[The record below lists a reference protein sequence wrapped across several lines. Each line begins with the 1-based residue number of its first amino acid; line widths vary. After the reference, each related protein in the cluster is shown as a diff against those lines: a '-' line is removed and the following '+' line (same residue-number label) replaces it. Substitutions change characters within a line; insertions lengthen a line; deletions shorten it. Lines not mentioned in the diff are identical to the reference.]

1 MYNIIKGWPSDGAL
15 DFTAAPKVGVALAEG
30 KVAMLGKGADA
41 NLAVLGNFTTAAATT
56 DNVAGFVIGV
66 DTMSGNITALM
77 GQFILEVDA
86 AHYAAGSYAAGDV
99 LTATA
104 GKFSKATATG
114 ENPVGKILTYN
125 ATSGKM
131 TILWIGK

>member
-1 MYNIIKGWPSDGAL
+1 MYNIIKGWPSNGAL
-15 DFTAAPKVGVALAEG
+15 DFTAAPKVGVALTEG
-30 KVAMLGKGADA
+30 TVAMLGKGSDA
-41 NLAVLGNFTTAAATT
+41 NLAVLGNFTTAADVG

-66 DTMSGNITALM
+66 DTMSGNVTALM

-86 AHYAAGSYAAGDV
+86 DHYAAGTYAAGDV

-104 GKFSKATATG
+104 GVFSKATVLG

-125 ATSGKM
+125 ATTGKM

>member
-1 MYNIIKGWPSDGAL
+1 MYNIIKGWPSNGAL
-15 DFTAAPKVGVALAEG
+15 DFTAAPKVGVALTEG
-30 KVAMLGKGADA
+30 TIAMLGTGADA
-41 NLAVLGNFTTAAATT
+41 NLAVLGNFTTAADVG

-66 DTMSGNITALM
+66 DTMSGNVTALM
-77 GQFILEVDA
+77 GQFILEVDDD
-86 AHYAAGSYAAGDV
+86 HYDAGTYAAGDV

-104 GKFSKATATG
+104 GKFSKATVLG

-125 ATSGKM
+125 ATTGKM